1 MPKLLNRFVNRRATV
16 TLCAALAGITAA
28 ALPSTA
34 SASSSQ
40 IVMIEDGNEVGV
52 SSAGTDAT
60 FEQFRAL
67 GANTARII
75 VQWSQIAPDQKSFRR
90 PKFDATNPNA
100 YPSANWTPYDNAVRS
115 AHKYGITVDFTVT
128 GGPPQWAEARVPGG
142 YDPYFA
148 YKPNASEYGRFFQAV
163 ATRYNGHFTP
173 SHASSA
179 LPRVHFWT
187 IFNEP
192 NFGED
197 LGPQAIDGSRI
208 SVGPML
214 YRAILNAG
222 WSALHRTGHGRDT
235 ILIGGFAARGIGPGR
250 PTRRAPQGYPGD
262 FGQTKPLQYIRTLYC
277 VDGRY
282 RELRGNYAKQ
292 RGCPTTASASRRFRS
307 QNPALFSASGMS
319 DHPYPSNGS
328 PVTDGRGDPD
338 YATFPDLG
346 NLARTLD
353 QVNRAYGSGK
363 RFAIYNDEYGYITN
377 PPNRAPCRRCAP
389 YPSPATAA
397 YYINWA
403 EYLSY
408 KNPRLK
414 SYMQY
419 LLLDPGPN
427 RGVYAGFASGLLTY
441 RGQKKATYYAF
452 NLPVYMPR
460 TSFSRRQSV
469 EVWGDARPAP
479 FMSRDRNGPQ
489 SVQIQLQSRGRGRYQ
504 NVDTVR
510 INRSGGYFDTKL
522 KFKASGNLRLAYK
535 YPSADPFLPVG
546 VAGTTIYSRSFAIRV
561 H

>member
-1 MPKLLNRFVNRRATV
+1 MPILLPNRLVNRRSTTV
-16 TLCAALAGITAA
+16 ALCAALATLTAA
-28 ALPSTA
+28 LLPSPA

-40 IVMIEDGNEVGV
+40 VVIIQDGSEVGP
-52 SSAGTDAT
+52 SPAGTDAT
-60 FEQFRAL
+60 FAQFRDL

-75 VQWSQIAPDQKSFRR
+75 VPWSQIAPHNRSFSK
-90 PKFDATNPNA
+90 PKFDAANPSA
-100 YPSANWTPYDNAVRS
+100 YPSANWTAYDNAVRS

-128 GGPPQWAEARVPGG
+128 GGAPQWAEARVPGG
-142 YDPYFA
+142 WDPYFA
-148 YKPNASEYGRFFQAV
+148 YKPSASEYGQFLQAV
-163 ATRYNGHFTP
+163 AKRYDGSFTP
-173 SHASSA
+173 SDSSSP

-197 LGPQAIDGSRI
+197 LGPQAINGSRI

-222 WSALHRTGHGRDT
+222 WGALHRTGHGHDT
-235 ILIGGFAARGIGPGR
+235 IVIGGFAARGLSGGPS
-250 PTRRAPQGYPGD
+250 RRAPQGYPGN

-277 VDGRY
+277 VDNRY

-292 RGCPTTASASRRFRS
+292 RGCPTTGSASRRFRA
-307 QNPALFSASGMS
+307 QNPALFNASGVG
-319 DHPYPSNGS
+319 DHPYPDNGS
-328 PVTDGRGDPD
+328 PVTDGQGDPD

-346 NLARTLD
+346 NLARSLD
-353 QVNRAYGSGK
+353 RVNRAYGSGK
-363 RFAIYNDEYGYITN
+363 KYSIYNDEYGYITH
-377 PPNRAPCRRCAP
+377 PPARSH
-389 YPSPATAA
+389 YVSPATAS

-408 KNPRLK
+408 KNPRIA

-419 LLLDPGPN
+419 LLFDPSPT
-427 RGVYAGFASGLLTY
+427 RGAYAGFASGLLTY
-441 RGQKKATYYAF
+441 RGQKKAPYYAF

-460 TSFSRRQSV
+460 TSFGRGQSV

-479 FMSRDRNGPQ
+479 FMSRDGNGPQ
-489 SVQIQLQSRGRGRYQ
+489 SVQIQLQAGGRGRYA
-504 NVDTVR
+504 NVNTVR
-510 INRSGGYFDTKL
+510 ITRSGGYFDSRL
-522 KFKASGNLRLAYK
+522 KFKSSGNIRLTYT

-546 VAGTTIYSRSFAIRV
+546 VAGTTIYSRSFAIKV